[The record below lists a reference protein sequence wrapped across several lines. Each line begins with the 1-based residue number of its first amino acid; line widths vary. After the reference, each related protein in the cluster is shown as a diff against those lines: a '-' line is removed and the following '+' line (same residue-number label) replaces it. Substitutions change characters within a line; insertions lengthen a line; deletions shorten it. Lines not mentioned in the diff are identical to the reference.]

1 MQLRKLSTLAGE
13 LRRLFRPP
21 SGEDGSDAE
30 LLQRYVRH
38 GDGTAIEILVARH
51 AGLVLGVSRRVLG
64 DGNDADDAFQAT
76 FLTLIRK
83 AKNIREGQAL
93 VGWLHTVA
101 LRAAWE
107 IHKARPEPADAR
119 SEPRTIAPRAEDDP
133 ADVAERREYARI
145 PDEEI
150 KRLPDRFR
158 LPVLLCYM
166 EGKSNEEAGKQ
177 LGCPPGTIMSRL
189 NRARGRLHK
198 ALVRRG
204 VTLPAATLAVV
215 LSRDALC
222 SACSPALL
230 AGVGRLARLFATGGL
245 AALADAVPAA
255 TLALSGNLAQGLAAG
270 KVKLVFLAG
279 LACCLFALGAAL
291 WPSLSRPEAPPLAH
305 TPPPARHEPPALALS
320 PEQKMF
326 QGEWRSDHG
335 DASKEFYGSELD
347 PGNNRQVTII
357 FHGDQ
362 VRFES
367 PMISFLGTYKV
378 GKDAKPA
385 EIEMHL
391 FPVPTGKAKE
401 QRLRG
406 IYQMKKDLL
415 TLCLVPSG
423 EDLPFLFQVSCRTP
437 TVLYFLERQEYTSS
451 DERGSR

>member
-13 LRRLFRPP
+13 LRRLFRPAN
-21 SGEDGSDAE
+21 GEEGSDAE

-38 GDGTAIEILVARH
+38 GDGTAIEMLVARH

-119 SEPRTIAPRAEDDP
+119 SEPRIIAPRAKDDP
-133 ADVAERREYARI
+133 ADVAERHEYARI
-145 PDEEI
+145 LDEEI
-150 KRLPDRFR
+150 TRLPDRFR
-158 LPVLLCYM
+158 LPILLCYM
-166 EGKSNEEAGKQ
+166 EGKSNEEAGRQ

-189 NRARGRLHK
+189 NRARGRLRK

-204 VTLPAATLAVV
+204 VTLSAATLAVV
-215 LSRDALC
+215 LSRDAFC
-222 SACSPALL
+222 NACSPALL
-230 AGVGRLARLFATGGL
+230 AGVGRLARLFAAGGL

-255 TLALSGNLAQGLAAG
+255 TLALSGNLARGLAAG
-270 KVKLVFLAG
+270 KLKLVVFAG

-291 WPSLSRPEAPPLAH
+291 WSSLSRPQAPPLAFN
-305 TPPPARHEPPALALS
+305 PPPAQHEPPALALS
-320 PEQKMF
+320 PEQRIF
-326 QGEWRSDHG
+326 QGAWLSLQEG
-335 DASKEFYGSELD
+335 DASKDFYGTMMD
-347 PGNNRQVTII
+347 PVSNNQLSIS
-357 FHGDQ
+357 FHDDR
-362 VRFES
+362 VRFDS
-367 PMISFLGTYKV
+367 PKVSYAGTYKV

-391 FPVPTGKAKE
+391 FPVETGKATE

-406 IYQMKKDLL
+406 IYQMKDDLL
-415 TLCLVPSG
+415 RLCLVPVG

-437 TVLYFLERQEYTSS
+437 TLLYVLERREYSS
-451 DERGSR
+451 PDE